1 MSEIQLEAH
10 VHCSPEAL
18 FDVIIDLRGQG
29 RWLPESSAFHGTR
42 EISSDPVAVGTTY
55 HEPGPFGVRHGT
67 VTELERPVKVTF
79 HQPMAMKLRL
89 GTIDVLMRYYLTA
102 QGAST
107 HVQRVVT
114 LEVPWPLKLV
124 QPLLVRSFRVENQR
138 TLLAL
143 KAYADTLA

>member
-1 MSEIQLEAH
+1 MSEILVETH

-29 RWLPESSAFHGTR
+29 R
-42 EISSDPVAVGTTY
+42 
-55 HEPGPFGVRHGT
+55 
-67 VTELERPVKVTF
+67 TF
-79 HQPMAMKLRL
+79 HQPMTMKLRL
-89 GTIDVLMRYYLTA
+89 GTIDVLMRYSLTP

-124 QPLLVRSFRVENQR
+124 QPLLMRSFRVENQR